1 MHADRTF
8 ITNIPTIEHPRF
20 RTLHELVR
28 ALNPNIFVENMP
40 RLARS
45 SMALQYGECFTTDPE
60 TIRNLDHSGW
70 YKDGADLWLAVDL
83 MKRCLTLDLTK
94 RITAHDA
101 LDHPFLAVSL

>member
-1 MHADRTF
+1 
-8 ITNIPTIEHPRF
+8 
-20 RTLHELVR
+20 
-28 ALNPNIFVENMP
+28 
-40 RLARS
+40 
-45 SMALQYGECFTTDPE
+45 MALQYGECFTTDPE

-101 LDHPFLAVSL
+101 IDHPFLAVSL